1 MPILDA
7 LMVTQEGVRLII
19 LLAVV
24 VILTIY
30 LKLSGDRD
38 S

>member
-7 LMVTQEGVRLII
+7 LMVSDEAVRLIS

-30 LKLSGDRD
+30 LKFSGDRN

>member
-1 MPILDA
+1 
-7 LMVTQEGVRLII
+7 MVSDEAVRLIS

>member
-1 MPILDA
+1 
-7 LMVTQEGVRLII
+7 MVSEEAVRLIS

>member
-1 MPILDA
+1 
-7 LMVTQEGVRLII
+7 MVSEEAVRLLS

-30 LKLSGDRD
+30 LKLAGDRD
-38 S
+38 T

>member
-1 MPILDA
+1 
-7 LMVTQEGVRLII
+7 MVSDEAVRLIS

-30 LKLSGDRD
+30 LKLSGNRD

>member
-7 LMVTQEGVRLII
+7 LMVSDEAVRLIS

-30 LKLSGDRD
+30 LKLSGDRN

>member
-1 MPILDA
+1 
-7 LMVTQEGVRLII
+7 MVSEEAVRLIS

-24 VILTIY
+24 AILTIY
-30 LKLSGDRD
+30 LKLSGDRN

>member
-7 LMVTQEGVRLII
+7 LMVSEEAVRLIS
-19 LLAVV
+19 LLAVL

-30 LKLSGDRD
+30 LKLSGDRN

>member
-1 MPILDA
+1 
-7 LMVTQEGVRLII
+7 MVSDEAVRLIS

-38 S
+38 T

>member
-1 MPILDA
+1 
-7 LMVTQEGVRLII
+7 MVSEEAVRLIS
-19 LLAVV
+19 LLAVL

-30 LKLSGDRD
+30 LKLSGDRN

>member
-1 MPILDA
+1 
-7 LMVTQEGVRLII
+7 MVTQEALG
-19 LLAVV
+19 LLSLFAAL